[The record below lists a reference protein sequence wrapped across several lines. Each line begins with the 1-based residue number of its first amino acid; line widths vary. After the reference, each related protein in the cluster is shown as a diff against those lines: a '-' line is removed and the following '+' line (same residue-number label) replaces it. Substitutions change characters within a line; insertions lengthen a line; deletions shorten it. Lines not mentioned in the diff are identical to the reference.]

1 MKYDLEEAI
10 MKAWQTS
17 NDLEMFFKYHG
28 DHPKPMTEDEVA
40 NMIYGLKQIHDMRM
54 EHLFDM
60 YRMQFKLDEY
70 CDDPEVLAERKR
82 MIKMLNKP
90 TPKKKG
96 KKNVQK
102 T

>member
-1 MKYDLEEAI
+1 MNPYDLEEAI

-17 NDLEMFFKYHG
+17 NDLEMFFKHYG
-28 DHPKPMTEDEVA
+28 DSPSPMTEDEVA
-40 NMIYGLKQIHDMRM
+40 NMIYGIKQIHDMRM

-60 YRMQFKLDEY
+60 YRAQFKLDEY

-82 MIKMLNKP
+82 VLKTLTKL

-96 KKNVQK
+96 KKDV
-102 T
+102 